1 MKQIA
6 AAVCYFIEVTGSFL
20 YNLYSY
26 RTIDNRMMLE
36 SRDFKLL
43 VIREFSFSDI
53 DAITELMEDLSHS
66 ASKEQM
72 QIRLEK
78 ISSNPMY
85 CTFVAE
91 LEGKIVGM
99 VGLRQLYSYE
109 GDNPV
114 VQISALVTKAEYRGL
129 GIGKKLI
136 KQAETWTKENGANVI
151 VLTSGNR
158 PEREEAHNFYKHLG
172 YTVSGFRFSKKM

>member
-1 MKQIA
+1 MQ
-6 AAVCYFIEVTGSFL
+6 
-20 YNLYSY
+20 
-26 RTIDNRMMLE
+26 
-36 SRDFKLL
+36 
-43 VIREFSFSDI
+43 VIREFSFIDI
-53 DAITELMEDLSHS
+53 EAITELMSDLAHT

-72 QIRLEK
+72 QKRLEK

-91 LEGKIVGM
+91 REGKVVGM

-114 VQISALVTKAEYRGL
+114 VQISALVTKTEYRGL
-129 GIGKKLI
+129 GIGKELI
-136 KQAETWTKENGANVI
+136 KQAEKWAREKGANVI

-158 PEREEAHNFYKHLG
+158 PEREEAHQFYKHLG
-172 YTVSGFRFSKKM
+172 YTISGFRFSKRL

>member
-1 MKQIA
+1 M
-6 AAVCYFIEVTGSFL
+6 F
-20 YNLYSY
+20 
-26 RTIDNRMMLE
+26 LE
-36 SRDFKLL
+36 SGDFKML

-53 DAITELMEDLSHS
+53 DAITELMKDLGHS
-66 ASKEQM
+66 TSKEQM
-72 QIRLEK
+72 RTRLEK
-78 ISSNPMY
+78 ISYYPMY

-91 LEGKIVGM
+91 LEGKVVGI

-129 GIGKKLI
+129 GIGKELI
-136 KQAETWTKENGANVI
+136 KQAETWAKKNGANEI

-158 PEREEAHNFYKHLG
+158 PEREEAHKFYKHLG
-172 YTVSGFRFSKKM
+172 YNVSGFRFSKRI